1 MCVATK
7 RLELLISPRV
17 QTVKVTLLFNQP
29 CQSLSLFDSNELDFE
44 KEARLSPPFL
54 SDKLS

>member
-17 QTVKVTLLFNQP
+17 QTVKVTLLFNQRA
-29 CQSLSLFDSNELDFE
+29 N
-44 KEARLSPPFL
+44 LSPY
-54 SDKLS
+54 STRTN